1 MYDAFRKEDFICR
14 AIIFV
19 MAKDH
24 MVISLF
30 KGIERRMHAKDTQLA
45 SSTHTRIGRA
55 EIIGEL

>member
-1 MYDAFRKEDFICR
+1 MFLLSPGSYA
-14 AIIFV
+14 A

-30 KGIERRMHAKDTQLA
+30 KGTERRMHAKDTQLA
-45 SSTHTRIGRA
+45 SSTHTHIGRA